1 MKIEYIKL
9 ENFRQF
15 KDVKIDFS
23 TDNEKNV
30 TMIMG
35 NNGSGKTTLAQ
46 AFTWCLYGE
55 TNFLI
60 KDLLNKEKEREL
72 DNYLSTYIKVKIG
85 LEHSDKKY
93 VIERKQAW
101 QKRGTRIAKDN
112 PEVSV
117 LITKLNGETKVISDS
132 VSCEREIN
140 KILPKELSKYFFFDG
155 ERIEKMSK
163 EVQGGKR
170 SSEFGNAVRGL
181 LGLNTIT
188 SAIDHLSDGKRSVI
202 GEYDQLFTQANDK
215 ELQLYSKGLIKAK
228 EERVKKERE
237 LKYKDLEKEREKELY
252 KEYNEK
258 LKEFEESKKYQ
269 EIKETYI
276 KEKEKAEKRKNDRIK
291 SLLKDFDKY
300 YYSFFSQY
308 LLTDAIKNLEE
319 FKFKEEEILIPGI
332 NIRLLN
338 YLLNEKKCICGRDIN
353 DSSEEYKK
361 LVELKK
367 SLEKTSNYTIKNS
380 ISSFI
385 SSNKTNFTSVL
396 YDNLIEKSKEIN
408 KEQGEIEIREENIK
422 EINKKL
428 SGKDVENIINE
439 LNRNLL
445 DSERRISALEDEK
458 IRISREIGEIEKSIK
473 NLEKRIAKLTDIN
486 NENRKIQI
494 YRNYTIEVC
503 NELDKIKR
511 FNEMDSKKSLENKIN
526 RIFNT
531 FFETDLCLELDE
543 NYSIRIHAENYQKE
557 TSTAQS
563 GSVIFSFIAGIIEL
577 MRENQNNKLASEPY
591 PLVMDAPLSIFD
603 KERIGK
609 AGEILPSIAEQVII
623 FIKDTEGDL
632 LKENISNKIGK
643 INTIKKISN
652 NNSIVE

>member
-23 TDNEKNV
+23 TDDEKNV

-55 TNFLI
+55 TSFLI

-117 LITKLNGETKVISDS
+117 LITKQNGETKVISDS

-170 SSEFGNAVRGL
+170 SSEFGDAVRGL

-188 SAIDHLSDGKRSVI
+188 SAIKHLSDGKRSVM
-202 GEYDQLFTQANDK
+202 GEYNELFNQGNDEQLKSYLNALNNK
-215 ELQLYSKGLIKAK
+215 NEEKA
-228 EERVKKERE
+228 RKERE
-237 LKYKDLEKEREKELY
+237 LKRKDIEKQREKELVR
-252 KEYNEK
+252 EYNEK
-258 LKEFEESKKYQ
+258 LKEFEESRKYQ

-319 FKFKEEEILIPGI
+319 FKFEEDKVLIPGI

-361 LVELKK
+361 LIELKK
-367 SLEKTSNYTIKNS
+367 ILEKTSNYTIKSS
-380 ISSFI
+380 ISNFI
-385 SSNKTNFTSVL
+385 SENKINLTSVL
-396 YDNLIEKSKEIN
+396 YDNLIEKSREIN
-408 KEQGEIEIREENIK
+408 KEQIEIENKEENVK

-428 SGKDVENIINE
+428 SGKEVEKTINE

-458 IRISREIGEIEKSIK
+458 IRISREIGEVEKSIK
-473 NLEKRIAKLTDIN
+473 NYENTIDKLSN
-486 NENRKIQI
+486 VNKKNRKIQI
-494 YRNYTIEVC
+494 YRIYAMQAC

>member
-23 TDNEKNV
+23 TNDEKNV
-30 TMIMG
+30 TIIMG

-55 TNFLI
+55 TSFLI

-72 DNYLSTYIKVKIG
+72 DNYLSTYVKVKIG

-117 LITKLNGETKVISDS
+117 LITKQSGETKVISDS
-132 VSCEREIN
+132 ISCEREIN

-170 SSEFGNAVRGL
+170 SSEFADAVRGL
-181 LGLNTIT
+181 LGLNTIL
-188 SAIDHLSDGKRSVI
+188 SAIKHLSEGKRSVI
-202 GEYDQLFTQANDK
+202 GEYNELFSQGNDK
-215 ELQLYSKGLIKAK
+215 QLTLYINGLNNKNEEKA
-228 EERVKKERE
+228 KKERE
-237 LKYKDLEKEREKELY
+237 LKRKDIEKEREKDLVR
-252 KEYNEK
+252 EYNEK
-258 LKEFEESKKYQ
+258 LKEFEESRKYQ

-308 LLTDAIKNLEE
+308 LLAETIKNLEN
-319 FKFKEEEILIPGI
+319 FKFEEDKVLIPGI
-332 NIRLLN
+332 NIRLID

-361 LVELKK
+361 LIELKK
-367 SLEKTSNYTIKNS
+367 FLEKTSNYTIKSS
-380 ISSFI
+380 ILNFI
-385 SSNKTNFTSVL
+385 SKNKINFTSVL
-396 YDNLIEKSKEIN
+396 YDNMIEKSREIN
-408 KEQGEIEIREENIK
+408 KEQIEIENKEENIK

-428 SGKDVENIINE
+428 SGKEVEKTINE

-445 DSERRISALEDEK
+445 NSERRISALEDEK
-458 IRISREIGEIEKSIK
+458 IRISKEIGEVEKTIK
-473 NLEKRIAKLTDIN
+473 NYENTITKLTN
-486 NENRKIQI
+486 VNKENRKTQI
-494 YRNYTIEVC
+494 YRTYAMQAC